1 MRNNFMCALA
11 CLVALSSFVY
21 AEDDP
26 PVLTNKDLKKY
37 KKDTDSASRKMPRVA
52 KQPSSSKHSNRDLSS
67 YEAWCKKGTKQ
78 RNKTDRAK
86 ADVEDAEST
95 LDATKQ
101 KSGGYR
107 IYKRKTE
114 ADSRQSAAEKA
125 LEQAKKRLKDAEIDL
140 ADLEAE
146 AHRKGIKP
154 GWLRCQQ

>member
-1 MRNNFMCALA
+1 MRNEFICALG
-11 CLVALSSFVY
+11 CLLAFSSFVF
-21 AEDDP
+21 AGDESQ
-26 PVLTNKDLKKY
+26 VLTNKDLQGYRK
-37 KKDTDSASRKMPRVA
+37 TPDSTPLKVPERV
-52 KQPSSSKHSNRDLSS
+52 KQPSPPKHSKRDQSR
-67 YEAWCKKGTKQ
+67 YESWCKKGTKQ
-78 RNKTDRAK
+78 RNITDRAK
-86 ADVEDAEST
+86 TEVEDAEST

-107 IYKRKTE
+107 LYKRKTE

-125 LEQAKKRLKDAEIDL
+125 LEQARKRLKDAEIEL